1 MREKVMKKR
10 VAIYTRVS
18 TIEQAEEG
26 YSLGEQK
33 NKGEVYCEK
42 EGHEIYKIYED
53 RGISGKN
60 ITNRPGIKQLLEDA
74 RKNKF
79 DLVVVW
85 KLNRISR
92 KLLDLLNI
100 VDILDKNGIGFRSL
114 TENFETETHTGRLNL
129 SIMGAVGE
137 FERATIAENVKMG
150 LLARAREGRWNGG
163 VVLGYDLVE
172 FPNEEKKRKNTRL
185 EINEKEANTVRRIFE
200 LYSQGYGYKAVV
212 NRVNKEGY
220 KTKRNAVFAVS
231 TVKEILQNPV
241 YIGKIRYNV
250 RQDWSKRRRNN
261 INANPILS
269 DGIHEPIIDV
279 ETWNKVQVILKERSK
294 KHNKVYDSEFPLT
307 GILRCPVC
315 GAGMT
320 INRSTAKR
328 KDGTRRINEY
338 YSCGNWKNKG
348 TAVCNSNS
356 IRVEVADEYVINKI
370 MELINDES
378 ILKKVVD
385 NINKDKYTKLKPTLE
400 KLEQINKE
408 MRSIVS
414 KRDKNIEIFELGAVN
429 KSVLVEKL
437 KAINDDIEK
446 LKYREQE
453 LKQDLQRVEGEPIS
467 FEIIKEVMQ
476 RFKEVFLEMSTGQ
489 QRKQLVHLLV
499 SKITINKEREIDS
512 IEIQINDDVITYL
525 MKDGLPKQK
534 GNPSFLHLLG
544 MNCVNLKIVI

>member
-1 MREKVMKKR
+1 MSKR
-10 VAIYTRVS
+10 VAIYCRVS

-26 YSLGEQK
+26 YSIDEQNVK
-33 NKGEVYCEK
+33 IREYCER
-42 EGHEIYKIYED
+42 EGHEIYNLYED

-74 RKNKF
+74 TKNKF

-92 KLLDLLNI
+92 KLLDILNI
-100 VDILDKNGIGFRSL
+100 VDLLNKHNIAFRSL
-114 TENFETETHTGRLNL
+114 TENFETETPSGKLQLN
-129 SIMGAVGE
+129 IMGAIGE
-137 FERATIAENVKMG
+137 FERETIAENVKMG

-172 FPNEEKKRKNTRL
+172 LPNEGKKRKNTRL

-200 LYSQGYGYKAVV
+200 LYSQGHGYKAVV
-212 NRVNKEGY
+212 NRINKEGH
-220 KTKRNAVFAVS
+220 KTKRNGEFAVS

-250 RQDWSKRRRNN
+250 RQDWSKKRRNN

-269 DGIHEPIIDV
+269 DGIHEPIVDV

-294 KHNKVYDSEFPLT
+294 KHNKVYDCEFPLT
-307 GILRCPVC
+307 GILKCPVC

-320 INRSTAKR
+320 ISRSTSKR
-328 KDGTRRINEY
+328 KDGTRRVNEY

-356 IRVEVADEYVINKI
+356 IRVEVADEYVLSKI
-370 MELINDES
+370 MELINNEY

-385 NINKDKYTKLKPTLE
+385 NINQNKSTKLKPILE
-400 KLEQINKE
+400 QLEQINKE
-408 MRSIVS
+408 IEKLTS
-414 KRDKNIEIFELGAVN
+414 KKSKNIELYEDGILDKSELSIRV
-429 KSVLVEKL
+429 KV
-437 KAINDDIEK
+437 INDEIEK

-453 LKQDLQRVEGEPIS
+453 LKQDLQLAEGDPIP
-467 FEIIKEVMQ
+467 FELVNEVMQ
-476 RFKEVFLEMSTGQ
+476 RFKEVFLEMSTSQ
-489 QRKQLVHLLV
+489 QRKQLIHLLV

-525 MKDGLPKQK
+525 MKDRLPKEQ
-534 GNPSFLHLLG
+534 GNLSFLHLLG
-544 MNCVNLKIVI
+544 MNCVNVKLVV

>member
-1 MREKVMKKR
+1 MSKR
-10 VAIYTRVS
+10 VAIYCRVS
-18 TIEQAEEG
+18 TTEQAEEG
-26 YSLGEQK
+26 YSIDEQNIK
-33 NKGEVYCEK
+33 IREYCEK
-42 EGHEIYKIYED
+42 EGHEIYNLYED

-60 ITNRPGIKQLLEDA
+60 ITNRPGIKQLLHDA
-74 RKNKF
+74 TKNKF
-79 DLVVVW
+79 DLVIVW

-92 KLLDLLNI
+92 KLLDILNI
-100 VDILDKNGIGFRSL
+100 VDLLNRHNIAFRSL
-114 TENFETETHTGRLNL
+114 TESFETETATGKLQLN
-129 SIMGAVGE
+129 IMGAIGE
-137 FERATIAENVKMG
+137 FERETIAENVKMG
-150 LLARAREGRWNGG
+150 LLARAKEGRWNGG

-172 FPNEEKKRKNTRL
+172 ISNEGKKRKNTIL
-185 EINEKEANTVRRIFE
+185 KINEVEANTVRRIFE

-212 NRVNKEGY
+212 NRINKEGH
-220 KTKRNAVFAVS
+220 KTKRNSVFAVS

-250 RQDWSKRRRNN
+250 RQDWSKKRRNN

-269 DGIHEPIIDV
+269 EGIHEPIIDV

-294 KHNKVYDSEFPLT
+294 KHNKIYDSEFPLT

-348 TAVCNSNS
+348 TSVCNSNS
-356 IRVEVADEYVINKI
+356 IRTEIADEYVLGKI

-378 ILKKVVD
+378 ILSRVVD
-385 NINKDKYTKLKPTLE
+385 NINKNKSTKLKPTLE
-400 KLEQINKE
+400 QLGQIDKEIEKLTGKKN
-408 MRSIVS
+408 
-414 KRDKNIEIFELGAVN
+414 KNIELFEDGILD
-429 KSVLVEKL
+429 KSELSTRV

-453 LKQDLQRVEGEPIS
+453 LKQDLQLAEGEPIP
-467 FEIIKEVMQ
+467 FELVNEVMQ
-476 RFKEVFLEMSTGQ
+476 RFKEVFLGMSTSQ
-489 QRKQLVHLLV
+489 QRKQLIHLLV

-525 MKDGLPKQK
+525 MKDGLPKEQ

-544 MNCVNLKIVI
+544 MNCVNLKIKVC

>member
-1 MREKVMKKR
+1 MSKK
-10 VAIYTRVS
+10 VAIYCRVS
-18 TIEQAEEG
+18 TTEQAEEG
-26 YSLGEQK
+26 YSIDEQNIK
-33 NKGEVYCEK
+33 IREYCER
-42 EGHEIYKIYED
+42 EGHEIYNLYED

-60 ITNRPGIKQLLEDA
+60 ITNRPGIKQLLQDA
-74 RKNKF
+74 TENKF
-79 DLVVVW
+79 DLVIVW

-92 KLLDLLNI
+92 KLLDILNI
-100 VDILDKNGIGFRSL
+100 VELLNKHNIAFRSL
-114 TENFETETHTGRLNL
+114 TENFETETPSGKLQLN
-129 SIMGAVGE
+129 IMGAIGE
-137 FERATIAENVKMG
+137 FERETIAENVKMG
-150 LLARAREGRWNGG
+150 LLARAKEGRWNGG

-172 FPNEEKKRKNTRL
+172 LNNEGKKRKNTVL
-185 EINEKEANTVRRIFE
+185 KINEKEANTVRRIFE
-200 LYSQGYGYKAVV
+200 LYSQGHGYKAVV
-212 NRVNKEGY
+212 NRVNKEGH
-220 KTKRNAVFAVS
+220 KTKRNREFAVS

-250 RQDWSKRRRNN
+250 RQDWSKKRRNN

-294 KHNKVYDSEFPLT
+294 KHNKIYDSEFPLT

-356 IRVEVADEYVINKI
+356 IRVEVADEYVLNKI
-370 MELINDES
+370 MEVINDET
-378 ILKKVVD
+378 ILRKVVD
-385 NINKDKYTKLKPTLE
+385 NINKNKSTKLKPTLE
-400 KLEQINKE
+400 QLEQINKE
-408 MRSIVS
+408 IEKLTDKKS
-414 KRDKNIEIFELGAVN
+414 KNIELFEDGILDKIELSIRV
-429 KSVLVEKL
+429 KS
-437 KAINDDIEK
+437 INDDIEK

-453 LKQDLQRVEGEPIS
+453 LKQDLQLAEGEPIP
-467 FEIIKEVMQ
+467 FEIINEVMQ
-476 RFKEVFLEMSTGQ
+476 RFKEVFLGMSTSQ
-489 QRKQLVHLLV
+489 QRKQLIHLLV

-525 MKDGLPKQK
+525 MKDGLPKEQ

>member
-1 MREKVMKKR
+1 MSKR
-10 VAIYTRVS
+10 VAIYCRVS

-26 YSLGEQK
+26 YSIDEQNVK
-33 NKGEVYCEK
+33 IREYCER
-42 EGHEIYKIYED
+42 EGHEIYNLYED

-74 RKNKF
+74 TNNKF
-79 DLVVVW
+79 DLVIVW

-92 KLLDLLNI
+92 KLLDILNI
-100 VDILDKNGIGFRSL
+100 VDLLNKHNIAFRSL
-114 TENFETETHTGRLNL
+114 TESFETETPSGKLQLN
-129 SIMGAVGE
+129 IMGAIGE
-137 FERATIAENVKMG
+137 FERETIAENVKLG
-150 LLARAREGRWNGG
+150 LVARARDGRWCGG

-172 FPNEEKKRKNTRL
+172 LPNQGKKRKNTIL
-185 EINEKEANTVRRIFE
+185 KINEVEANTVRRIFD
-200 LYSQGYGYKAVV
+200 LYSQGHGYKAVV
-212 NRVNKEGY
+212 NRINNEGR
-220 KTKRNAVFAVS
+220 KTKRNSSFAVS
-231 TVKEILQNPV
+231 TVKDILQNPV

-250 RQDWSKRRRNN
+250 RQDWSKKRRNN

-269 DGIHEPIIDV
+269 DGIHEPIIDI

-294 KHNKVYDSEFPLT
+294 KHNKIYDSEFPLT

-320 INRSTAKR
+320 INRSTSKR

-356 IRVEVADEYVINKI
+356 IRVEVADEYVLNKI

-378 ILKKVVD
+378 ILRKVID
-385 NINKDKYTKLKPTLE
+385 NINKNKSTKLKPTLE
-400 KLEQINKE
+400 QLEQINKE
-408 MRSIVS
+408 IEKLTDR
-414 KRDKNIEIFELGAVN
+414 KNKNIELFEDGILDKNELSTRV
-429 KSVLVEKL
+429 
-437 KAINDDIEK
+437 KAINNDIEK

-453 LKQDLQRVEGEPIS
+453 LKQDLQLAEGEPIP
-467 FEIIKEVMQ
+467 FEIINEVMQ
-476 RFKEVFLEMSTGQ
+476 RFKEVFLGMSTSQ
-489 QRKQLVHLLV
+489 QRKQLIHLLV

-525 MKDGLPKQK
+525 MKDRLPKEQ
-534 GNPSFLHLLG
+534 GNLSFLHLLG
-544 MNCVNLKIVI
+544 MNCVNFKIVI

>member
-1 MREKVMKKR
+1 MSKK
-10 VAIYTRVS
+10 VAIYCRVS
-18 TIEQAEEG
+18 TTEQAEEG
-26 YSLGEQK
+26 YSIDEQNIK
-33 NKGEVYCEK
+33 IREYCER
-42 EGHEIYKIYED
+42 EGHEIYNLYED

-60 ITNRPGIKQLLEDA
+60 ITNRPGIKQLLQDA
-74 RKNKF
+74 TENKF
-79 DLVVVW
+79 DLVIVW

-92 KLLDLLNI
+92 KLLDILNI
-100 VDILDKNGIGFRSL
+100 VELLNKHNIAFRSL
-114 TENFETETHTGRLNL
+114 TENFETETPSGKLQLN
-129 SIMGAVGE
+129 IMGAIGE
-137 FERATIAENVKMG
+137 FERETIAENVKMG
-150 LLARAREGRWNGG
+150 LLARAKEGRWNGG

-172 FPNEEKKRKNTRL
+172 LNNEGKKRKNTVL
-185 EINEKEANTVRRIFE
+185 KINEKEANTVRRIFE
-200 LYSQGYGYKAVV
+200 LYSQGHGYKAVV
-212 NRVNKEGY
+212 NRVNKEGH
-220 KTKRNAVFAVS
+220 KTKRNREFAVS

-250 RQDWSKRRRNN
+250 RQDWSKKRRNN

-294 KHNKVYDSEFPLT
+294 KHNKIYDSEFPLT

-320 INRSTAKR
+320 ISRSTAKR

-356 IRVEVADEYVINKI
+356 IRVEVADEYVLNKI
-370 MELINDES
+370 MELINNES

-385 NINKDKYTKLKPTLE
+385 NINQNKSTKLKPILEQLEQVNKEIE
-400 KLEQINKE
+400 KLT
-408 MRSIVS
+408 S
-414 KRDKNIEIFELGAVN
+414 KKSKNIELFEDGIVD
-429 KSVLVEKL
+429 KSELSIRVKS
-437 KAINDDIEK
+437 INDDIEK

-453 LKQDLQRVEGEPIS
+453 LKQDLQLAEGDPIP
-467 FEIIKEVMQ
+467 FDIVNEVMQ
-476 RFKEVFLEMSTGQ
+476 RFKEVFFEMSTSQ
-489 QRKQLVHLLV
+489 QRKQLIQLLV

-525 MKDGLPKQK
+525 MKDRLPKEQ
-534 GNPSFLHLLG
+534 GNLSFLHLLG
-544 MNCVNLKIVI
+544 MNCVNFKIVI

>member
-1 MREKVMKKR
+1 MSKR
-10 VAIYTRVS
+10 VAIYCRVS

-26 YSLGEQK
+26 YSIDEQNIK
-33 NKGEVYCEK
+33 IREYCER
-42 EGHEIYKIYED
+42 EGHEIYNLYED

-60 ITNRPGIKQLLEDA
+60 ITNRPGIKQLLDDA
-74 RKNKF
+74 TKDKF
-79 DLVVVW
+79 DLVIVW

-92 KLLDLLNI
+92 KLLDILNI
-100 VDILDKNGIGFRSL
+100 VELLNKYNIAFRSL
-114 TENFETETHTGRLNL
+114 TESFETETPSGKLQLN
-129 SIMGAVGE
+129 IMGAIGE
-137 FERATIAENVKMG
+137 FERETIAENVKVG
-150 LLARAREGRWNGG
+150 LTARARDGRWCGG
-163 VVLGYDLVE
+163 IVLGYDLVE
-172 FPNEEKKRKNTRL
+172 IPNEGKKRRNTIL
-185 EINEKEANTVRRIFE
+185 KINEAEANTVRRIFD

-212 NRVNKEGY
+212 NRVNNEGH
-220 KTKRNAVFAVS
+220 KSKKNRAFAVS
-231 TVKEILQNPV
+231 TIKEILQNPV

-250 RQDWSKRRRNN
+250 RQDWSKKRRNN

-269 DGIHEPIIDV
+269 DGIHEPIIDM

-294 KHNKVYDSEFPLT
+294 KHNKIYDSEFPLT

-320 INRSTAKR
+320 INRSTSKR

-356 IRVEVADEYVINKI
+356 IRVELADEYVLNKI

-378 ILKKVVD
+378 ILRKVID
-385 NINKDKYTKLKPTLE
+385 NINKNKSTKLKPILE
-400 KLEQINKE
+400 QLEQINKE
-408 MRSIVS
+408 IE
-414 KRDKNIEIFELGAVN
+414 KLTDKKNKNIELFEDGILD
-429 KSVLVEKL
+429 KSELSIRVKV
-437 KAINDDIEK
+437 INDDIEK

-453 LKQDLQRVEGEPIS
+453 LKQDLQLAEGDPIP
-467 FEIIKEVMQ
+467 FELVNEVMQ
-476 RFKEVFLEMSTGQ
+476 RFKEVFLNMSTSQ
-489 QRKQLVHLLV
+489 QRKQLIHLLV

-525 MKDGLPKQK
+525 MKDGLPKEQ

-544 MNCVNLKIVI
+544 MDCVNLKIVI

>member
-1 MREKVMKKR
+1 MSKK
-10 VAIYTRVS
+10 VAIYCRVS

-26 YSLGEQK
+26 FSIDSQYHNIKEYCK
-33 NKGEVYCEK
+33 NQ
-42 EGHEIYKIYED
+42 GHEIYNLYED

-74 RKNKF
+74 TKNKF

-92 KLLDLLNI
+92 KLLDILNI
-100 VDILDKNGIGFRSL
+100 VDLLNKHNIAFRSL
-114 TENFETETHTGRLNL
+114 TENFETETPSGKLQLN
-129 SIMGAVGE
+129 IMGAIGE
-137 FERATIAENVKMG
+137 FERETIAENVKMG
-150 LLARAREGRWNGG
+150 LLARAKEGRWNGG

-172 FPNEEKKRKNTRL
+172 LPNEGKKRKNTRL
-185 EINEKEANTVRRIFE
+185 EINEREANTVRRIFE
-200 LYSQGYGYKAVV
+200 LYSQGHGYKAVV
-212 NRVNKEGY
+212 NRINKEGH
-220 KTKRNAVFAVS
+220 KTKRNGEFAVS

-250 RQDWSKRRRNN
+250 RQDWSKKRRNN

-279 ETWNKVQVILKERSK
+279 ETWDKVQVILKERSK
-294 KHNKVYDSEFPLT
+294 KHNKVYDCEFPLT
-307 GILRCPVC
+307 GILKCPVC

-320 INRSTAKR
+320 ISRSTSKR
-328 KDGTRRINEY
+328 KDGTRRVNEY

-356 IRVEVADEYVINKI
+356 IRVEVADEYVLNKI
-370 MELINDES
+370 MEIINNKS

-385 NINKDKYTKLKPTLE
+385 NINQNKSTKLKPILE
-400 KLEQINKE
+400 QLEQINKDIE
-408 MRSIVS
+408 KLTS
-414 KRDKNIEIFELGAVN
+414 KKSKNIELFEDGILD
-429 KSVLVEKL
+429 KSELSIRVKV
-437 KAINDDIEK
+437 INDDIEK

-453 LKQDLQRVEGEPIS
+453 LKQDLQLAEGDPIP
-467 FEIIKEVMQ
+467 FELVNEVMQ
-476 RFKEVFLEMSTGQ
+476 RFKEVFLEMSTSQ
-489 QRKQLVHLLV
+489 QRKQLIHLLV

-525 MKDGLPKQK
+525 MKDRLPKEQ
-534 GNPSFLHLLG
+534 GNLSFLHLLG

>member
-1 MREKVMKKR
+1 MSKK
-10 VAIYTRVS
+10 VAIYCRVS
-18 TIEQAEEG
+18 TTEQAEEG
-26 YSLGEQK
+26 YSIDEQNIK
-33 NKGEVYCEK
+33 IREYCER
-42 EGHEIYKIYED
+42 EGHEIYNLYED

-60 ITNRPGIKQLLEDA
+60 ITNRPGIKQLLQDA
-74 RKNKF
+74 TENKF
-79 DLVVVW
+79 DLVIVW

-92 KLLDLLNI
+92 KLLDILNI
-100 VDILDKNGIGFRSL
+100 VELLNKHNIAFRSL
-114 TENFETETHTGRLNL
+114 TENFETETPSGKLQLN
-129 SIMGAVGE
+129 IMGAIGE
-137 FERATIAENVKMG
+137 FERETIAENVKMC
-150 LLARAREGRWNGG
+150 LLARAKEGRWNGG

-172 FPNEEKKRKNTRL
+172 LNNEGKKRKNTVL
-185 EINEKEANTVRRIFE
+185 KINEKEANTVRRIFE
-200 LYSQGYGYKAVV
+200 LYSQGHGYKAVV
-212 NRVNKEGY
+212 NRINKEGH
-220 KTKRNAVFAVS
+220 KTKRNGEFAVS

-250 RQDWSKRRRNN
+250 RQDWSKKRRNN

-294 KHNKVYDSEFPLT
+294 KHNKVYDCEFPLT
-307 GILRCPVC
+307 GILKCPVC

-356 IRVEVADEYVINKI
+356 IRVEVADEYVLNKI
-370 MELINDES
+370 MELINNES

-385 NINKDKYTKLKPTLE
+385 NINQNKSTKLKPILEQLEQVNKEIE
-400 KLEQINKE
+400 KLT
-408 MRSIVS
+408 S
-414 KRDKNIEIFELGAVN
+414 KKSKNIELFEDGIVD
-429 KSVLVEKL
+429 KSELSIRVKS
-437 KAINDDIEK
+437 INDDIEK

-453 LKQDLQRVEGEPIS
+453 LKQDLQLAEGDPIP
-467 FEIIKEVMQ
+467 FDIVNEVMQ
-476 RFKEVFLEMSTGQ
+476 RFKEVFFEMSTSQ
-489 QRKQLVHLLV
+489 QRKQLIQLLV

-525 MKDGLPKQK
+525 MKDRLPKEQ
-534 GNPSFLHLLG
+534 GNLSFLHLLG
-544 MNCVNLKIVI
+544 MNCVNFKIVI

>member
-1 MREKVMKKR
+1 MSKK
-10 VAIYTRVS
+10 VAIYCRVS
-18 TIEQAEEG
+18 TTEQAEEG
-26 YSLGEQK
+26 YSIDEQNIK
-33 NKGEVYCEK
+33 IREYCER
-42 EGHEIYKIYED
+42 EGHEIYNLYED

-60 ITNRPGIKQLLEDA
+60 ITNRPGIKQLLQDA
-74 RKNKF
+74 TENKF
-79 DLVVVW
+79 DLVIVW

-92 KLLDLLNI
+92 KLLDILNI
-100 VDILDKNGIGFRSL
+100 VELLNKHNIAFRSL
-114 TENFETETHTGRLNL
+114 TENFETETPSGKLQLN
-129 SIMGAVGE
+129 IMGAIGE
-137 FERATIAENVKMG
+137 FERETIAENVKMG
-150 LLARAREGRWNGG
+150 LLARAKEGRWNGG

-172 FPNEEKKRKNTRL
+172 LNNEGKKRKNTVL
-185 EINEKEANTVRRIFE
+185 KINEKEANTVRRIFE
-200 LYSQGYGYKAVV
+200 LYSQGHGYKAVV
-212 NRVNKEGY
+212 NRVNKEGH
-220 KTKRNAVFAVS
+220 KTKRNREFAVS

-250 RQDWSKRRRNN
+250 RQDWSKKRRNN

-294 KHNKVYDSEFPLT
+294 KHNKIYDSEFPLT

-320 INRSTAKR
+320 ISRSTAKR

-356 IRVEVADEYVINKI
+356 IRVEVADEYVLNKI
-370 MELINDES
+370 MELINNES

-385 NINKDKYTKLKPTLE
+385 NINQNKSTKLKPILEQLEQVNKEIE
-400 KLEQINKE
+400 KLT
-408 MRSIVS
+408 S
-414 KRDKNIEIFELGAVN
+414 KKSKNIELFEDGIVD
-429 KSVLVEKL
+429 KSELSIRVKS
-437 KAINDDIEK
+437 INDDIEK

-453 LKQDLQRVEGEPIS
+453 LKQDLQLAEGDPIP
-467 FEIIKEVMQ
+467 FDIVNEVMQ
-476 RFKEVFLEMSTGQ
+476 RFKEVFFEMSTSQ
-489 QRKQLVHLLV
+489 QRKQLIQLLV

-525 MKDGLPKQK
+525 MKDRLPKEQ
-534 GNPSFLHLLG
+534 GNLSFLHLLG
-544 MNCVNLKIVI
+544 MNCANLKIVI

>member
-1 MREKVMKKR
+1 MSKK
-10 VAIYTRVS
+10 VAIYCRVS
-18 TIEQAEEG
+18 TTEQAEEG
-26 YSLGEQK
+26 YSIDEQNIK
-33 NKGEVYCEK
+33 IREYCER
-42 EGHEIYKIYED
+42 EGHEIYNLYED

-60 ITNRPGIKQLLEDA
+60 ITNRPGIKQLLQDA
-74 RKNKF
+74 TENKF
-79 DLVVVW
+79 DLVIVW

-92 KLLDLLNI
+92 KLLDILNI
-100 VDILDKNGIGFRSL
+100 VELLNKHNIAFRSL
-114 TENFETETHTGRLNL
+114 TENFETETPSGKLQLN
-129 SIMGAVGE
+129 IMGAIGE
-137 FERATIAENVKMG
+137 FERETIAENVKMG
-150 LLARAREGRWNGG
+150 LLARAKEGRWNGG

-172 FPNEEKKRKNTRL
+172 LNNEGKKRKNTVL
-185 EINEKEANTVRRIFE
+185 KINEKEANTVRRIFE
-200 LYSQGYGYKAVV
+200 LYSQGHGYKAVV
-212 NRVNKEGY
+212 NRINKEGH
-220 KTKRNAVFAVS
+220 KTKRNGEFAVS

-250 RQDWSKRRRNN
+250 RQDWSKKRRNN

-294 KHNKVYDSEFPLT
+294 KHNKVYDCEFPLT
-307 GILRCPVC
+307 GILKCPVC

-356 IRVEVADEYVINKI
+356 IRVEVADEYVLNKI

-378 ILKKVVD
+378 ILRKVID
-385 NINKDKYTKLKPTLE
+385 NINNNKSTKLKPILE
-400 KLEQINKE
+400 QLEQINKDIE
-408 MRSIVS
+408 KLIDKKS
-414 KRDKNIEIFELGAVN
+414 KNIELFEDGILD
-429 KSVLVEKL
+429 KSELSTRVKS
-437 KAINDDIEK
+437 INDDIEK

-453 LKQDLQRVEGEPIS
+453 LKQDLQLAEGDPIP
-467 FEIIKEVMQ
+467 FEIVNEVMK
-476 RFKEVFLEMSTGQ
+476 RFKEVFFEMSTSQ
-489 QRKQLVHLLV
+489 QRKQLIHLLV

-525 MKDGLPKQK
+525 MKDRLPKEQ
-534 GNPSFLHLLG
+534 GNLSFLHLLG
-544 MNCVNLKIVI
+544 MHCVNFKIVI

>member
-1 MREKVMKKR
+1 MSKK
-10 VAIYTRVS
+10 VAIYCRVS
-18 TIEQAEEG
+18 TTEQAEEG
-26 YSLGEQK
+26 YSIDEQNIK
-33 NKGEVYCEK
+33 IREYCER
-42 EGHEIYKIYED
+42 EGHEIYNLYED

-60 ITNRPGIKQLLEDA
+60 ITNRPGIKQLLQDA
-74 RKNKF
+74 TENKF
-79 DLVVVW
+79 DLVIVW

-92 KLLDLLNI
+92 KLLDILNI
-100 VDILDKNGIGFRSL
+100 VELLNKHNIAFRSL
-114 TENFETETHTGRLNL
+114 TENFETETPSGKLQLN
-129 SIMGAVGE
+129 IMGAIGE
-137 FERATIAENVKMG
+137 FERETIAENVKMG
-150 LLARAREGRWNGG
+150 LLARAKEGRWNGG

-172 FPNEEKKRKNTRL
+172 LNNEGKKRKNTVL
-185 EINEKEANTVRRIFE
+185 KINEKEANTVRRIFE
-200 LYSQGYGYKAVV
+200 LYSQGHGYKAVV
-212 NRVNKEGY
+212 NRINKEGH
-220 KTKRNAVFAVS
+220 KTKRNGEFAVS

-250 RQDWSKRRRNN
+250 RQDWSKKRRNN

-294 KHNKVYDSEFPLT
+294 KHNKVYDCEFPLT
-307 GILRCPVC
+307 GILKCPVC

-356 IRVEVADEYVINKI
+356 IRVEVADEYVLNKI
-370 MELINDES
+370 MDLINDES
-378 ILKKVVD
+378 ILRKVVD
-385 NINKDKYTKLKPTLE
+385 NINNNKSTKLKPTLE
-400 KLEQINKE
+400 QLEQINKDIE
-408 MRSIVS
+408 
-414 KRDKNIEIFELGAVN
+414 KLTDKKNKNIELFEDGILD
-429 KSVLVEKL
+429 KSELSTRL

-453 LKQDLQRVEGEPIS
+453 LKQDLQLAEGEPIP
-467 FEIIKEVMQ
+467 FEIINEVMQ
-476 RFKEVFLEMSTGQ
+476 RFKEVFLGMSTSQ
-489 QRKQLVHLLV
+489 QRKQLIHLLV

-525 MKDGLPKQK
+525 MKDGLPKEQ

>member
-1 MREKVMKKR
+1 MSKK
-10 VAIYTRVS
+10 VAIYCRVS
-18 TIEQAEEG
+18 TTEQAEEG
-26 YSLGEQK
+26 YSIDEQNIK
-33 NKGEVYCEK
+33 IREYCER
-42 EGHEIYKIYED
+42 EGHEIYNLYED

-60 ITNRPGIKQLLEDA
+60 ITNRPGIRQLLDDA
-74 RKNKF
+74 TKNKF

-92 KLLDLLNI
+92 KLLDILNI
-100 VDILDKNGIGFRSL
+100 VELLNKHNIAFRSL
-114 TENFETETHTGRLNL
+114 TENFETETPSGKLQLN
-129 SIMGAVGE
+129 IMGAIGE
-137 FERATIAENVKMG
+137 FERETIAENVKMG
-150 LLARAREGRWNGG
+150 LLARAKEGRWNGG

-172 FPNEEKKRKNTRL
+172 LPNEGKKRKNTRL

-200 LYSQGYGYKAVV
+200 LYSQGHGYKAVV
-212 NRVNKEGY
+212 NRINKEGH
-220 KTKRNAVFAVS
+220 KTKRNGEFAVS

-250 RQDWSKRRRNN
+250 RQDWSKKRRNN

-294 KHNKVYDSEFPLT
+294 KHNKVYDCEFPLT

-320 INRSTAKR
+320 ISRSTAKR

-356 IRVEVADEYVINKI
+356 IRVELADEYVLNKI
-370 MELINDES
+370 MELINDET
-378 ILKKVVD
+378 ILRKVVD
-385 NINKDKYTKLKPTLE
+385 NINQNKSTKLKPILE
-400 KLEQINKE
+400 HLEQINKE
-408 MRSIVS
+408 IEKLTS
-414 KRDKNIEIFELGAVN
+414 KKNKNIELFEDGILD
-429 KSVLVEKL
+429 KSELSPRIKV
-437 KAINDDIEK
+437 INDDIEK

-453 LKQDLQRVEGEPIS
+453 LKQDLQLAEGDPIP
-467 FEIIKEVMQ
+467 FEIVNEVMK
-476 RFKEVFLEMSTGQ
+476 RFKEVFFEMSTSQ
-489 QRKQLVHLLV
+489 QRKQLIHLLV

-525 MKDGLPKQK
+525 MKDRLPKEQ
-534 GNPSFLHLLG
+534 GNLSFLHLFG